1 MCKNIIVD
9 GHCDTLQRAFDENL
23 SIFNTKFDFNMTN
36 AEFVKP
42 YIQFLASFIN
52 TKYDIGNTAYIRV
65 NAMLDKFY
73 EEYNECNN
81 STDIVLID
89 KKEDLEKIINEER
102 IGILLTIENG
112 AALSGNLLN
121 LKKLYDRKIKVM
133 SLTWNDDN
141 FLACGAFTK
150 NDTGLTKK
158 GRECIKLMNEL
169 GMIVDVSHISRKS
182 FFDVFNITKKTVIAT
197 HSCVNKL
204 CENRR
209 NLTDEQIKLI
219 AKYRGM
225 IGVCFYKGFL
235 SNNKCVTIDNVVDHI
250 EYISNL
256 VGSEFVGIGSDFDGM
271 EKGDKPC
278 GLDSI
283 LCMKKIKEKLEQ
295 RGFNE
300 KEVYNIMG
308 GNYIRVLKENLV

>member
-1 MCKNIIVD
+1 MYNIIVD

-42 YIQFLASFIN
+42 YIQFLASFVN
-52 TKYDIGNTAYIRV
+52 TKYDIGNTAYVRV
-65 NAMLDKFY
+65 NEMLDKFY
-73 EEYNECNN
+73 KEYNENKN
-81 STDIVLID
+81 ADIVLID
-89 KKEDLEKIINEER
+89 TKSDLQKIINEGK

-121 LKKLYDRKIKVM
+121 LEKLYNRKIKVM

-150 NDTGLTKK
+150 NDTGLTTK
-158 GRECIKLMNEL
+158 GRECIKLMNNL
-169 GMIVDVSHISRKS
+169 GIIVDVSHIFRRS
-182 FFDVFNITKKTVIAT
+182 FFDIINITDKSVIAT
-197 HSCVNKL
+197 HSCVNSL
-204 CENRR
+204 CENKR

-219 AKYRGM
+219 AKCKGM

-235 SNNKCVTIDNVVDHI
+235 SNNKYVTIDNVVEHI

-271 EKGDKPC
+271 EIEDKPC
-278 GLDSI
+278 GLESI
-283 LCMKKIKEKLEQ
+283 LCVSKIKEKLEQ
-295 RGFNE
+295 RGF
-300 KEVYNIMG
+300 KKQEVYNIMG
-308 GNYIRVLKENLV
+308 GNYIRILNENLK

>member
-1 MCKNIIVD
+1 MYNNIIVD

-23 SIFNTKFDFNMTN
+23 SIFNTKFDFNLTN
-36 AEFVKP
+36 VEFVKP

-52 TKYDIGNTAYIRV
+52 TKYDIGNTAYVRV
-65 NAMLDKFY
+65 NEMLDKFY
-73 EEYNECNN
+73 KEYNQNN
-81 STDIVLID
+81 NADIVLID
-89 KKEDLEKIINEER
+89 TKSDLQKIINEGK

-121 LKKLYDRKIKVM
+121 LEKLYNRKIRVM

-150 NDTGLTKK
+150 NDKGLTKN
-158 GRECIKLMNEL
+158 GRECIKLMNNI
-169 GMIVDVSHISRKS
+169 GIIVDVSHISRKS
-182 FFDVFNITKKTVIAT
+182 FFDIINITDKSVIAT
-197 HSCVNKL
+197 HSCVNNL
-204 CENRR
+204 CENKR

-219 AKYRGM
+219 AKCKGM

-235 SNNKCVTIDNVVDHI
+235 SNNKYVTIDNVVEHI

-271 EKGDKPC
+271 ENEDKPQDLKSV
-278 GLDSI
+278 LDI
-283 LCMKKIKEKLEQ
+283 RKIEERLEK
-295 RGFNE
+295 RGFSP
-300 KEVYNIMG
+300 KEINNIMG
-308 GNYIRVLKENLV
+308 GNYIRILNENLK

>member
-1 MCKNIIVD
+1 MYNIIVD

-52 TKYDIGNTAYIRV
+52 TKYDIGNTAYVRV
-65 NAMLDKFY
+65 NEMLDKFY
-73 EEYNECNN
+73 KEYNGNKN
-81 STDIVLID
+81 AGILLID
-89 KKEDLEKIINEER
+89 KKSDLKKVENEGR

-121 LKKLYDRKIKVM
+121 LKKLYNRKIKVM

-141 FLACGAFTK
+141 FLACGTFTK
-150 NDTGLTKK
+150 NDTGLTTK
-158 GRECIKLMNEL
+158 GRECIKLMNNL

-182 FFDVFNITKKTVIAT
+182 FFDIINITDKSVIAT
-197 HSCVNKL
+197 HSCVNSL
-204 CENRR
+204 CENKR

-219 AKYRGM
+219 AKCKGM
-225 IGVCFYKGFL
+225 IGVCFYKEFL
-235 SNNKCVTIDNVVDHI
+235 SNNKYVTIDNVVDHI

-271 EKGDKPC
+271 ENEDKPQDLKSV
-278 GLDSI
+278 LDI
-283 LCMKKIKEKLEQ
+283 KKFEKKLEK
-295 RGFNE
+295 RGFRP
-300 KEVYNIMG
+300 KEINNIMG
-308 GNYIRVLKENLV
+308 GNYIRILNENLK

>member
-1 MCKNIIVD
+1 MYNIIVD

-52 TKYDIGNTAYIRV
+52 TKYDIGNTAYVRV
-65 NAMLDKFY
+65 NEMLDKFY
-73 EEYNECNN
+73 KEYNENKN
-81 STDIVLID
+81 ADIVLID
-89 KKEDLEKIINEER
+89 TKSDLQKIINEGK

-121 LKKLYDRKIKVM
+121 
-133 SLTWNDDN
+133 
-141 FLACGAFTK
+141 
-150 NDTGLTKK
+150 DTGLTTK
-158 GRECIKLMNEL
+158 GRKCIKLMNNL

-182 FFDVFNITKKTVIAT
+182 FFDIINITDKSVIAT
-197 HSCVNKL
+197 HSCVNSL
-204 CENRR
+204 CENKR

-219 AKYRGM
+219 AKCKGM
-225 IGVCFYKGFL
+225 IGVCFYKEFL
-235 SNNKCVTIDNVVDHI
+235 SNNKYVTIDNVVDHI

-271 EKGDKPC
+271 ENEDKPQDLKSV
-278 GLDSI
+278 LDI
-283 LCMKKIKEKLEQ
+283 KKIEEKLEK
-295 RGFNE
+295 RGFSP
-300 KEVYNIMG
+300 KEINNIMG
-308 GNYIRVLKENLV
+308 ENYIRILNENLK

>member
-1 MCKNIIVD
+1 MYNIIVD

-52 TKYDIGNTAYIRV
+52 TKYDIGNIAYVRV
-65 NAMLDKFY
+65 NEMLDKFY
-73 EEYNECNN
+73 KEYNENKN
-81 STDIVLID
+81 TDIVLID
-89 KKEDLEKIINEER
+89 TKSDLQKIINEGK

-121 LKKLYDRKIKVM
+121 LEKLYNRKIKVM

-150 NDTGLTKK
+150 NDTGLTTK
-158 GRECIKLMNEL
+158 GRKCIKLMNNL

-182 FFDVFNITKKTVIAT
+182 FFDIINITDKSVIAT
-197 HSCVNKL
+197 HSCVNSL
-204 CENRR
+204 CENKR

-219 AKYRGM
+219 AKCKGM
-225 IGVCFYKGFL
+225 IGVCFYKKFL
-235 SNNKCVTIDNVVDHI
+235 SNNKYVTIDNVVDHVD
-250 EYISNL
+250 YISNL

-271 EKGDKPC
+271 ENEDKPQDLKSV
-278 GLDSI
+278 LDI
-283 LCMKKIKEKLEQ
+283 KKIEEKLEK
-295 RGFNE
+295 RGFSP
-300 KEVYNIMG
+300 KEINNIMG
-308 GNYIRVLKENLV
+308 ENYIRILNENLK

>member
-1 MCKNIIVD
+1 MYNIIVD

-36 AEFVKP
+36 AKFVKP

-52 TKYDIGNTAYIRV
+52 TKYDIGNTAYVRV
-65 NAMLDKFY
+65 NEMLDKFY
-73 EEYNECNN
+73 KEYNENN
-81 STDIVLID
+81 NAGILLID
-89 KKEDLEKIINEER
+89 KKSDLKKVENEGR

-121 LKKLYDRKIKVM
+121 LEKLYNRKIKVM

-150 NDTGLTKK
+150 NDTGLTTK
-158 GRECIKLMNEL
+158 GRECIKLMNNL

-182 FFDVFNITKKTVIAT
+182 FFDIINITDKSVIAT
-197 HSCVNKL
+197 HSCVNSL
-204 CENRR
+204 CENKR

-219 AKYRGM
+219 AKCKGM

-235 SNNKCVTIDNVVDHI
+235 SNNKYVTIDDVVEHI

-271 EKGDKPC
+271 ENEDKPQDLKSF
-278 GLDSI
+278 LDI
-283 LCMKKIKEKLEQ
+283 KKIEEKLEK
-295 RGFNE
+295 RGFSP
-300 KEVYNIMG
+300 KEINNIMG
-308 GNYIRVLKENLV
+308 ENYIRILNENLK